1 VRGWRAS
8 GPRVTAA
15 PWFTDTPTD
24 TPQAVATGTDTVSGG
39 CAWRRPARTRACS
52 SVLVWPRRRKARAPE
67 AVSVP
72 VPVPVSVATTWG
84 VLGGSVSAARL
95 LAVVTLLALPGCA
108 YLGMGGAKKPPRTD
122 TARAAPAPVI
132 RGPRTR
138 AERYDYRETS
148 TYADVRRFV
157 DSLAALGAPVQ
168 VGSIGRSA
176 GGREIPYVVAA
187 RPRVD
192 SPEAARA
199 SGRPVVY
206 VQANIHGGEVEG
218 KEALQALVR
227 DLALDPAP
235 NALDSIVLVAVP
247 IYNVDGNEKTASQA
261 RNRGEQNGP
270 EIVGERANGQGLDL
284 NRDYVKAEAPETRA
298 SLAMFARW
306 DPDVFVD
313 LHTTNGSYHGYAL
326 TYSPSLHPAAPFG
339 SYTHDILLPELR
351 RRMQQRH
358 DVATFPYGNFSL
370 DYGADVN
377 TDTVKQGWFTYDH
390 RARYGTNYYGL
401 RGRVAVLSE
410 AYSHDPFERRVRAT
424 YAFVSELLSLVA
436 EQGPRLRAAVLGADS
451 TQGCFGRP
459 RGGRPHP
466 LCGSP
471 PNVPLRAELSRRAT
485 EQDVVAEDL
494 ERATDSASSR
504 EPGVP
509 RGLRRTG
516 RFRTLRIPV
525 HDRFDPTL
533 LEPMPAGY
541 LLGPRDTAAVRL
553 LRLHGVRVDRVASAT
568 TMRVVPFAVRS
579 LTRAEREFQG
589 HREVRVEGA
598 WAAQPRRQRVRA
610 GSFVVRTAQPLG
622 LLAMQLLEPQSDDG
636 LVTWNVFGRSLR
648 VGGEFPVQRL
658 MQ

>member
-1 VRGWRAS
+1 VRL
-8 GPRVTAA
+8 
-15 PWFTDTPTD
+15 
-24 TPQAVATGTDTVSGG
+24 QAHPPGTVSG
-39 CAWRRPARTRACS
+39 PVT
-52 SVLVWPRRRKARAPE
+52 
-67 AVSVP
+67 VP
-72 VPVPVSVATTWG
+72 VATARS
-84 VLGGSVSAARL
+84 VLGGGASVARL
-95 LAVVTLLALPGCA
+95 LALFFLLTLPGCS
-108 YLGMGGAKKPPRTD
+108 YLGMGGEKKPPRAAAP
-122 TARAAPAPVI
+122 ARATPAPVI

-148 TYADVRRFV
+148 TYADVRRFL
-157 DSLAALGAPVQ
+157 DSLVTLGAPLH
-168 VGSIGRSA
+168 VGTMGRTA

-187 RPRVD
+187 RPRVE

-199 SGRPVVY
+199 SGRVVVY

-227 DLALDPAP
+227 DLVLDPAP
-235 NALDSIVLVAVP
+235 NALDSLVLVAIP
-247 IYNVDGNEKTASQA
+247 IYNIDGNEKTASQA
-261 RNRGEQNGP
+261 RNRSEQNGP
-270 EIVGERANGQGLDL
+270 DIVGERANGQGLDL

-313 LHTTNGSYHGYAL
+313 LHTTDGSYHGYAL

-339 SYTHDILLPELR
+339 AYTHDIFLPELR
-351 RRMQQRH
+351 RRVQQRAGF
-358 DVATFPYGNFSL
+358 ATFPYGNFSL
-370 DYGADVN
+370 DYGADVT
-377 TDTVKQGWFTYDH
+377 TDTAKQGWFTYDH

-451 TQGCFGRP
+451 TQGCFGRS
-459 RGGRPHP
+459 RGRPHP

-471 PNVPLRAELSRRAT
+471 PDVPLRSELTRRGR
-485 EQDVVAEDL
+485 EQEVVAEDL
-494 ERATDSASSR
+494 ARATEAEPNR
-504 EPGVP
+504 EPGVA

-516 RFRTLRIPV
+516 RFRTLRLPV

-541 LLGPRDTAAVRL
+541 LLGARDTAAVRL
-553 LRLHGVRVDRVASAT
+553 LRLHGVRVDRVGGT
-568 TMRVVPFAVRS
+568 TSLRVVPFAVS
-579 LTRAEREFQG
+579 SVTRADREFQG
-589 HREVRVEGA
+589 HREVRVDGA
-598 WAAQPRRQRVRA
+598 WAREPRRQRVSA

-622 LLAMQLLEPQSDDG
+622 LLAMLLLEPQSDDG
-636 LVTWNVFGRSLR
+636 LATWNVFDRSLR
-648 VGGEFPVQRL
+648 AGADYPVQRL
-658 MQ
+658 VQ